1 MKDKVFFLSLCFA
14 LCLSLMGCASKNTTN
29 FTGQTETSTS
39 ATSTSENQNTKLSE
53 TINQSAPPKDTS
65 APSISAE
72 VEIEFLRNF
81 SEHVTLR
88 TAHPE
93 LNLHFFDETAISL
106 WRDFLFAQLPAYAS
120 FIKDVAYQANLY
132 SLPEI
137 GEYLAILED
146 SDKRTSA
153 YFAVSAINQS
163 TEKLESADGTQR
175 LIAYNE
181 YEKPDAVFP
190 EELPD
195 AYFSVILSSMEAAY
209 SAELS
214 FENVGELTEAELY
227 TSFQLFSSEDD
238 LLNCW
243 NEAAQAYC
251 YTKDMICSTLD
262 RYYNGYTY
270 RIEEDPFYDPSYD
283 AIVTTVVGGFGG
295 GLYVDDLKI
304 QSDGS
309 KCILEGTV
317 RDGNGEEIA
326 RKEYTFEFY
335 NGGFYICSIRVC
347 AK

>member
-1 MKDKVFFLSLCFA
+1 M
-14 LCLSLMGCASKNTTN
+14 MAS
-29 FTGQTETSTS
+29 QMERS
-39 ATSTSENQNTKLSE
+39 
-53 TINQSAPPKDTS
+53 PR
-65 APSISAE
+65 APSLNS
-72 VEIEFLRNF
+72 
-81 SEHVTLR
+81 
-88 TAHPE
+88 TA
-93 LNLHFFDETAISL
+93 LSTMYSKTSSL
-106 WRDFLFAQLPAYAS
+106 
-120 FIKDVAYQANLY
+120 K
-132 SLPEI
+132 
-137 GEYLAILED
+137 
-146 SDKRTSA
+146 
-153 YFAVSAINQS
+153 
-163 TEKLESADGTQR
+163 
-175 LIAYNE
+175 
-181 YEKPDAVFP
+181 
-190 EELPD
+190 
-195 AYFSVILSSMEAAY
+195 FSVILSSMEAAY

-309 KCILEGTV
+309 KCIIEGTV

>member
-1 MKDKVFFLSLCFA
+1 MKNNMFFLGLCLA
-14 LCLSLMGCASKNTTN
+14 LCLILTGCASEDTAH
-29 FTGQTETSTS
+29 FTAQPEVPAS
-39 ATSTSENQNTKLSE
+39 AADTSEIQNTE
-53 TINQSAPPKDTS
+53 
-65 APSISAE
+65 SAE
-72 VEIEFLRNF
+72 TATESALPEEVPDPSVSAEEEVEFLRSF
-81 SEHVTLR
+81 REHISLH

-93 LNLHFFDETAISL
+93 LELHFFDEAAISL

-120 FIKDVAYQANLY
+120 FIKDTAYQANLY

-137 GEYLAILED
+137 GEYLAILEAP
-146 SDKRTSA
+146 DKRTSA

-163 TEKLESADGTQR
+163 TEILESTDGAQR
-175 LIAYNE
+175 LTAYNE
-181 YEKPDAVFP
+181 YEKPDAVSP

-195 AYFSVILSSMEAAY
+195 AYFSVILSSMEVAY

-214 FENVGELTEAELY
+214 FENAGELTEAELY

-251 YTKDMICSTLD
+251 YTNDMICSTLD
-262 RYYNGYTY
+262 RYYNGCTY
-270 RIEEDPFYDPSYD
+270 RIEEDPFYDPSYA

-295 GLYVDDLKI
+295 GLYVDDLERR
-304 QSDGS
+304 SDGS
-309 KCILEGTV
+309 KCKIEGTV

-335 NGGFYICSIRVC
+335 HGGFYICSIRAC
-347 AK
+347 AE

>member
-1 MKDKVFFLSLCFA
+1 MQKVNMKNNIFFLSLCFA
-14 LCLSLMGCASKNTTN
+14 LCLILMGCASKDTTH
-29 FTGQTETSTS
+29 FTGQPEVS
-39 ATSTSENQNTKLSE
+39 ASAADTSEIQNTESAE
-53 TINQSAPPKDTS
+53 TVTESAPPEEMPD
-65 APSISAE
+65 PSVSAE
-72 VEIEFLRNF
+72 EETQFLRSF
-81 SEHVTLR
+81 REHISLHTV
-88 TAHPE
+88 HPE
-93 LNLHFFDETAISL
+93 LDLHFFDEAAISL

-283 AIVTTVVGGFGG
+283 AIVTTVRRWS
-295 GLYVDDLKI
+295 L
-304 QSDGS
+304 
-309 KCILEGTV
+309 C
-317 RDGNGEEIA
+317 R
-326 RKEYTFEFY
+326 
-335 NGGFYICSIRVC
+335 
-347 AK
+347 

>member
-106 WRDFLFAQLPAYAS
+106 WRAFLLVHLSAYTSYIQDAE
-120 FIKDVAYQANLY
+120 YQANLY

-137 GEYLAILED
+137 GEYLAILVAPD
-146 SDKRTSA
+146 NRTPS
-153 YFAVSAINQS
+153 YFSVSAINQS
-163 TEKLESADGTQR
+163 VEILESTDASQR
-175 LIAYNE
+175 LTAYNK
-181 YEKPDAVFP
+181 YERTDIVSP
-190 EELPD
+190 EKLPD
-195 AYFSVILSSMEAAY
+195 AYFKIILSSIENAY
-209 SAELS
+209 SAELY
-214 FENVGELTEAELY
+214 FENARKLTEAQLY
-227 TSFQLFSSEDD
+227 TSFQLFSYEDD

-243 NEAAQAYC
+243 NDTAQAYC
-251 YTKDMICSTLD
+251 YTKKLICSTLD
-262 RYYNGYTY
+262 SYYDDYTY
-270 RIEEDPFYDPSYD
+270 QIEENPAYDPHYD
-283 AIVTTVVGGFGG
+283 AVVTTVVGGLGG
-295 GLYVDDLKI
+295 GFYVDDLKI
-304 QSDGS
+304 QSDGGRC
-309 KCILEGTV
+309 KIAGTV
-317 RDGNGEEIA
+317 RDGNGREIIQ
-326 RKEYTFEFY
+326 KEYVLEFY
-335 NGGFYICSIRVC
+335 DGGFYICAIHVC
-347 AK
+347 TE

>member
-1 MKDKVFFLSLCFA
+1 MKNNIFFLSLCFA
-14 LCLSLMGCASKNTTN
+14 LCLILMGCASKDTTH
-29 FTGQTETSTS
+29 FTGHPEVS
-39 ATSTSENQNTKLSE
+39 ASAADTSEIQNTESAE
-53 TINQSAPPKDTS
+53 TVTESAPPEEMPDPSVS
-65 APSISAE
+65 AKE
-72 VEIEFLRNF
+72 ETQFLRSF
-81 SEHVTLR
+81 REHISLHTV
-88 TAHPE
+88 HPE
-93 LNLHFFDETAISL
+93 LDLHFFDEAAISL

-227 TSFQLFSSEDD
+227 TSFQ
-238 LLNCW
+238 
-243 NEAAQAYC
+243 A
-251 YTKDMICSTLD
+251 KMIC
-262 RYYNGYTY
+262 
-270 RIEEDPFYDPSYD
+270 
-283 AIVTTVVGGFGG
+283 
-295 GLYVDDLKI
+295 
-304 QSDGS
+304 
-309 KCILEGTV
+309 
-317 RDGNGEEIA
+317 
-326 RKEYTFEFY
+326 
-335 NGGFYICSIRVC
+335 
-347 AK
+347 